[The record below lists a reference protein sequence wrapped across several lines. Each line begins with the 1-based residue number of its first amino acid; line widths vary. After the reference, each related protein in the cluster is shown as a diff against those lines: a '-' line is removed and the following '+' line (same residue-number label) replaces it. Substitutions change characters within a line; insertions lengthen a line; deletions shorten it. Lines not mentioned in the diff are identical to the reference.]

1 MRKLITA
8 AATGAVILATN
19 PAMADGLNENVQQ
32 APAAQTDRWGSE
44 VAKSSSIN
52 AGYIVLGILLAFVA
66 VNAINDGAAE

>member
-8 AATGAVILATN
+8 AAASAVIFATG
-19 PAMADGLNENVQQ
+19 PAMADGLNVQQ
-32 APAAQTDRWGSE
+32 APAAQTDRWGSDA
-44 VAKSSSIN
+44 AKSSSIN